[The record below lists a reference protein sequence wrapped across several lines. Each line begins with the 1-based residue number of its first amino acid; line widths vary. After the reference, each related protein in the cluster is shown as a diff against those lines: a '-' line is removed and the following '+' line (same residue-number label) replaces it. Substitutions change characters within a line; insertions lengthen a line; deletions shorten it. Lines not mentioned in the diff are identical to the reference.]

1 MLYDG
6 TYYLDD
12 NDVCEINGY
21 ITNGDMTR
29 LHHIANKNSM
39 SGNNIMSTISFV
51 IREYYKEHNIAE
63 HIKMTTGIEH
73 KEYKDFLEKLN
84 KKR

>member
-6 TYYLDD
+6 SYYLDD

-29 LHHIANKNSM
+29 LNHIANKNNM

-51 IREYYKEHNIAE
+51 IREYYKEHDIAE
-63 HIKMTTGIEH
+63 YIKIATGIEYKEH
-73 KEYKDFLEKLN
+73 KYFLEKLN
-84 KKR
+84 KNR